1 MIGQQI
7 LSYRIEKL
15 IGEGGMGNV
24 YLGVHTHIGRK
35 VAIKA
40 LNPNLA
46 KNPELK
52 ERFKNEASTLSQL
65 HHPNIVSLFD
75 YVETDMGIFLVMEY
89 VEGMQM
95 DEYIQKVTG
104 PIPEEKVIPLF
115 VQILDG
121 VSYAHHRNVI
131 HRDIKPSNII
141 ITEDGKAKILDFGI
155 AKIISDTSHKLTKT
169 GTKMGTVLFMSPEQ
183 VKGSELDKRTDIY
196 SLGITLFQAITGKS
210 PYDDQSSEYEVY
222 KRIVEEPLPDAK
234 QFYVGVSPR
243 IENIIKKAT
252 AKNRDDRYEDCDEF
266 KNALLGKESAKEKPV
281 KVSDNTVKPQAVRN
295 KEKPVKEKTV
305 TSNKRRKGW
314 IVFWNI
320 FFGLLLTTGLIATAF
335 KLLYPDHEMY
345 VMANK
350 LWLRTSKNINDQ
362 TNGITLLKFGDKVT
376 MVESDSKEGSDG
388 LHWAEVTTDDKK
400 KGYIASDYLGSED
413 DYEIAKE
420 IFPEEAIKDIPVQFK
435 KAVINYYQSKGMIK
449 SGNKSDWKVKSNLSS
464 SEYSNY
470 FLIDLNEDGR
480 DDLACVSENPSESK
494 HLLLVFT
501 SENDQ
506 DTKLIYSESSDET
519 IYMKRMVKGTKY
531 FTGKYTEE
539 SQIDFFG
546 EIKTIRTKVFDTVK
560 KSGLLLLD
568 KKDGQNYLLAY
579 DVSSNEFVKTPFSK

>member
-1 MIGQQI
+1 MIGKQI

-24 YLGVHTHIGRK
+24 YLGIHTHIGRK

-75 YVETDMGIFLVMEY
+75 YVETDLGIFLVMEY
-89 VEGMQM
+89 VEGQQM

-155 AKIISDTSHKLTKT
+155 AKILSGASHKLTKT

-183 VKGSELDKRTDIY
+183 VKGGELDKRTDIY

-210 PYDDQSSEYEVY
+210 PYDDESSEYEVY

-243 IENIIKKAT
+243 IEQIIKKAT
-252 AKNRDDRYEDCDEF
+252 AKNREERYADCEEF
-266 KNALLGKESAKEKPV
+266 KNALLGNETLSIKPDQKKETTAKPSEV
-281 KVSDNTVKPQAVRN
+281 KH
-295 KEKPVKEKTV
+295 KEKPVKEKAARPH
-305 TSNKRRKGW
+305 KRHKGW

-320 FFGLLLTTGLIATAF
+320 FFAVLLTTGFVATAF
-335 KLLYPDHEMY
+335 KILYPGEEMY

-350 LWLRTSKNINDQ
+350 LWLRSSKNVNSQ
-362 TNGITLLKFGDKVT
+362 NNGIALLKFGDKVT
-376 MVESDSKEGSDG
+376 LLQTDLKAGSDG
-388 LHWAEVTTDDKK
+388 LHWAEVTTDEQK
-400 KGYIASDYLGSED
+400 KGYIALDYLGNKDEL
-413 DYEIAKE
+413 EIAKL
-420 IFPEEAIKDIPVQFK
+420 ILPLEAISDIPVLFK
-435 KAVINYYQSKGMIK
+435 KAVIHYYQSNDMIK
-449 SGNKSDWKVKSNLSS
+449 RRNESDWKVKANVNS

-470 FLIDLNEDGR
+470 FLLDLNEDGK
-480 DDLACVSENPSESK
+480 DDLVCISENPTDSK
-494 HLLLVFT
+494 HLLLVFA
-501 SENDQ
+501 SENEL
-506 DTKLIYSESSDET
+506 DTRLLYSESSDET
-519 IYMKRMVKGTKY
+519 IYIKKMAKGSKY
-531 FTGKYTEE
+531 FTGRYTEE
-539 SQIDFFG
+539 NQIDMFG

-560 KSGLLLLD
+560 RNGLLMLN
-568 KKDGQNYLLAY
+568 KKNGQNYLLTF
-579 DVSSNEFVKTPFSK
+579 DHSRNELIKTPYSR

>member
-1 MIGQQI
+1 
-7 LSYRIEKL
+7 
-15 IGEGGMGNV
+15 
-24 YLGVHTHIGRK
+24 
-35 VAIKA
+35 
-40 LNPNLA
+40 
-46 KNPELK
+46 
-52 ERFKNEASTLSQL
+52 
-65 HHPNIVSLFD
+65 
-75 YVETDMGIFLVMEY
+75 
-89 VEGMQM
+89 
-95 DEYIQKVTG
+95 
-104 PIPEEKVIPLF
+104 
-115 VQILDG
+115 
-121 VSYAHHRNVI
+121 
-131 HRDIKPSNII
+131 
-141 ITEDGKAKILDFGI
+141 
-155 AKIISDTSHKLTKT
+155 
-169 GTKMGTVLFMSPEQ
+169 MSPEQ

-243 IENIIKKAT
+243 IEQIIKKAT
-252 AKNRDDRYEDCDEF
+252 AKNRDDRYQDCDEF
-266 KNALLGKESAKEKPV
+266 KNALLGKEAAKEKPV

-295 KEKPVKEKTV
+295 KEKPVKEKNV
-305 TSNKRRKGW
+305 TPNKRRKGW

-350 LWLRTSKNINDQ
+350 LWLRSSKNINDQ

-376 MVESDSKEGSDG
+376 MVESDSKEGNEG

-400 KGYIASDYLGSED
+400 KGYIATDYLGSED
-413 DYEIAKE
+413 DYQIAKE
-420 IFPEEAIKDIPVQFK
+420 IFPEEAIKDIPVLFK
-435 KAVINYYQSKGMIK
+435 KAVINYYQSKGMVK

-506 DTKLIYSESSDET
+506 DTKLIYSESSNET
-519 IYMKRMVKGTKY
+519 IYMKRMVKGTKF
-531 FTGKYTEE
+531 FTGRYTEE
-539 SQIDFFG
+539 SQIDWFG

-568 KKDGQNYLLAY
+568 KKNGQNYLLAF